1 MYLTIKFKPH
11 TSRTRPS
18 ISEGFVKIQINSEIS
33 PRLGRDHFY
42 PENFFYAEGWGN
54 QPTFTPTPP
63 GSGSCWCQCSSGFN
77 TSISREIT
85 HKHVTHLKRHLEV
98 SENPHWVTT
107 ALHKWPLKVKRKII
121 PSKKGQMLLCFLPA
135 AEASPHLFPS
145 FFATIQWWIWKRNV
159 NTFNNFILQAVWA
172 IESPFNYHHKRP
184 VEG

>member
-42 PENFFYAEGWGN
+42 PENFFYTEGWGN

-107 ALHKWPLKVKRKII
+107 ALHEWLWRSKRKLYPLKKGKCCSVFFQQLKHLHICFPHFLLRSSDEYEKEMSVLSII
-121 PSKKGQMLLCFLPA
+121 SFYRQFGQLNH
-135 AEASPHLFPS
+135 HLIII
-145 FFATIQWWIWKRNV
+145 TKDQ
-159 NTFNNFILQAVWA
+159 
-172 IESPFNYHHKRP
+172 
-184 VEG
+184 